1 MVDAVG
7 VVDTVNMVDV
17 VDKVDKV
24 DAIYMQLIWFIRL
37 WLIRGH

>member
-24 DAIYMQLIWFIRL
+24 DAIYMRLIWLIRL
-37 WLIRGH
+37 RLIRGH